1 MIFNLGGPFLKLP
14 VLNSAYPADV
24 TGQKHGGSATFK
36 VVISTEGIPDEYTYQ
51 WYVNGEAVSG
61 ATGASFTKS
70 NLSVGTYTVYCN
82 VTNAAGTVTSRTAKL
97 TVTMRDLYN
106 AGNTYS
112 DITGGFTEVGD
123 HITST
128 ASASTSMNSSSIYAS
143 VNESASGYAAAIGR
157 STAKA
162 ISLKNV
168 KSIRVEGN
176 CLQAHTP
183 VSGRTGS
190 AYVGVRVVATKSLNN
205 SNIVADEYTTKT
217 GSFALNLD
225 VSGLSGD
232 YYVIVYAFSYSG
244 YRAEGQFANITLNY

>member
-1 MIFNLGGPFLKLP
+1 M
-14 VLNSAYPADV
+14 
-24 TGQKHGGSATFK
+24 
-36 VVISTEGIPDEYTYQ
+36 
-51 WYVNGEAVSG
+51 
-61 ATGASFTKS
+61 
-70 NLSVGTYTVYCN
+70 
-82 VTNAAGTVTSRTAKL
+82 
-97 TVTMRDLYN
+97 
-106 AGNTYS
+106 
-112 DITGGFTEVGD
+112 
-123 HITST
+123 
-128 ASASTSMNSSSIYAS
+128 
-143 VNESASGYAAAIGR
+143 GR